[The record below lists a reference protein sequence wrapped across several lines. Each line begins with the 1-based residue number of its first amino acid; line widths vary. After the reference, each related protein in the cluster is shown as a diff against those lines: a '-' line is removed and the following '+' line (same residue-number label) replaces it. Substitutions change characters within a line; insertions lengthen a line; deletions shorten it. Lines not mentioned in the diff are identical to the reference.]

1 MAATASMRLL
11 FRPVRRHAQLLGQV
25 KMAFSWGS
33 HPRNVFSCSNTQWVQ
48 REGGFRSFRCF
59 SSAGDATP
67 THHHDNEEAASVEPS
82 LMKSMANKIKDEL
95 SAETVIVKDLSGD
108 GRHVSIYAVSSA
120 FNGQSAVNRQ
130 RMVYKA
136 IWEELQTTV
145 HAVDHMI
152 TRTPAEAGLD
162 N

>member
-1 MAATASMRLL
+1 
-11 FRPVRRHAQLLGQV
+11 
-25 KMAFSWGS
+25 
-33 HPRNVFSCSNTQWVQ
+33 
-48 REGGFRSFRCF
+48 
-59 SSAGDATP
+59 
-67 THHHDNEEAASVEPS
+67 
-82 LMKSMANKIKDEL
+82 MKSMANKIKDEL

-120 FNGQSAVNRQ
+120 FDGQSAVNRQ